1 MEVKCIFFCR
11 EGESGSWNRS
21 VETHSNSTSQYI
33 DGLNPYTVYLF
44 RVAAENALGYS
55 KPGKESYPTLT
66 HRERES
72 YFLFYCR
79 TKIRLQHRCFPSFP
93 DITIKMGNF
102 QKLWEIKRGHLSPFR
117 APIIVATKWAIKAK
131 LWDYHCATF
140 MATKK
145 FGHSISKWGS
155 LSFPYLLYNVSFLQR
170 KVSKNVRKILVGSSI
185 L

>member
-1 MEVKCIFFCR
+1 MRATRQLFFRALVLLTLYFLFHRR

-72 YFLFYCR
+72 YFLLLYCR
-79 TKIRLQHRCFPSFP
+79 RKIRSGCIYL
-93 DITIKMGNF
+93 
-102 QKLWEIKRGHLSPFR
+102 
-117 APIIVATKWAIKAK
+117 
-131 LWDYHCATF
+131 TF
-140 MATKK
+140 
-145 FGHSISKWGS
+145 G
-155 LSFPYLLYNVSFLQR
+155 SFLYLCIQETMQAEFR
-170 KVSKNVRKILVGSSI
+170 QSKNVGSTPIIFFATKLAYKTQTVGLPLCYFYGNKKVWTFNQQMGAAANSRAAFY
-185 L
+185 

>member
-1 MEVKCIFFCR
+1 MVVKCIFFCR

-72 YFLFYCR
+72 YFLSYTAEQRFAY
-79 TKIRLQHRCFPSFP
+79 
-93 DITIKMGNF
+93 N
-102 QKLWEIKRGHLSPFR
+102 
-117 APIIVATKWAIKAK
+117 IV
-131 LWDYHCATF
+131 
-140 MATKK
+140 
-145 FGHSISKWGS
+145 
-155 LSFPYLLYNVSFLQR
+155 VFLHFLTSQ
-170 KVSKNVRKILVGSSI
+170 
-185 L
+185 